1 MTLKPVWLWQVV
13 FLMAA
18 LAVGAGAGQ
27 ALRPPPRAQI
37 IPCLDEMLAALEDA
51 EKYSAGAADI
61 VGNLVDGRTSTDATS
76 MSISLTTLRDTMQE
90 ITEALGGV
98 RTRLQT
104 LSTRGRVPGCA
115 RASEILRPGP
125 NIAEL
130 QTSFE
135 EGVGKKVL

>member
-37 IPCLDEMLAALEDA
+37 IPCLEEMLDALEDA
-51 EKYSAGAADI
+51 EKYSAGATEI
-61 VGNLVDGRTSTDATS
+61 VSNLVDGRTSTDTIS
-76 MSISLTTLRDTMQE
+76 MFISLTTLRDSMQE
-90 ITEALGGV
+90 ITEALGSV

-104 LSTRGRVPGCA
+104 ASTRGRVPVCA
-115 RASEILRPGP
+115 RASVIPRPRAG
-125 NIAEL
+125 
-130 QTSFE
+130 
-135 EGVGKKVL
+135 